1 MTVFQEA
8 LRDGAITALILL
20 SPVIVYI
27 LAFIAQ
33 YLIKTYLMNGKEE
46 AR

>member
-33 YLIKTYLMNGKEE
+33 YLIKTYLMNRKEE